1 MSTNDYPSK
10 SEYMKRFI
18 HGNKKNLIA
27 LAICFG
33 ILILFFAIIIGSAL
47 SDSDDYL
54 TLENYDKI
62 TTDKTMTYEDVVEAL
77 ENHIGTAEG
86 RGGRIY
92 KWKDDSG
99 KRWISIT
106 VDANGFVY
114 HKSQEGLD

>member
-1 MSTNDYPSK
+1 MIDNYDFSTSAR
-10 SEYMKRFI
+10 MKRFI
-18 HGNKKNLIA
+18 RAHKKNFITLGIS
-27 LAICFG
+27 
-33 ILILFFAIIIGSAL
+33 ILILVLLLAIIIISAAT
-47 SDSDDYL
+47 DSDDYL
-54 TLENYDKI
+54 TLENFEKI
-62 TTDKTMTYEDVVEAL
+62 TTDKTMTYEDVIEAL